1 MHEHQRRQIPGQDV
15 EQADVPPSLCRGRH
29 GRGRR
34 RLPQEDEGDDGVG
47 AELPDAVVHP
57 LHVLLAEVLQYVRE
71 GNTFLNLTQPNYQ
84 VSRCMDRVI

>member
-1 MHEHQRRQIPGQDV
+1 MHEHERRQIPGQDV
-15 EQADVPPSLCRGRH
+15 EQADVPLCRSGRR
-29 GRGRR
+29 GRGRP
-34 RLPQEDEGDDGVG
+34 PQEDEGDDGVG

-71 GNTFLNLTQPNYQ
+71 GNTFLNLTQPNYK